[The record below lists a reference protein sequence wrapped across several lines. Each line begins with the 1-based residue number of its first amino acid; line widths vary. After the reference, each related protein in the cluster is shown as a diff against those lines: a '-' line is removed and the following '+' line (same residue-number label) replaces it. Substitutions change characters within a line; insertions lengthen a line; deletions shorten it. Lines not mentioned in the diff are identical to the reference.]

1 MSPVRLRGGRVEQGS
16 TSVILPGHQS
26 ASSQEGPEGV
36 TWAHGCALEVTLTRT
51 GQILT
56 VVPRLIPGTGGA
68 ERGVLDPSSPPL

>member
-51 GQILT
+51 DHILT
-56 VVPRLIPGTGGA
+56 VVPRPH
-68 ERGVLDPSSPPL
+68 